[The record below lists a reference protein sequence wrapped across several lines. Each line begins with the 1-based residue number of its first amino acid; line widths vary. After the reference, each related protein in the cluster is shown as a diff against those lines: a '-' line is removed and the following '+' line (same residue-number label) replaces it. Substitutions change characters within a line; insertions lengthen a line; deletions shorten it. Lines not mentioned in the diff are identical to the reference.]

1 MFRILEDCNATFVL
15 SQQHFLEELLEN
27 QEERTSNYMATLL
40 KSCTAEWL
48 YEQEPIQWSS
58 GVSSQRKSPECTR
71 EGTKPEKD
79 CSSPEEEEIRSKCGE
94 ELEKA
99 EEDKVLDKAQGQDV
113 AFLLYANSGEYPL
126 CLTQAVGELLK

>member
-48 YEQEPIQWSS
+48 YEQEPIQWES
-58 GVSSQRKSPECTR
+58 GVSIQPRSPECTR
-71 EGTKPEKD
+71 NGTRPEKD
-79 CSSPEEEEIRSKCGE
+79 CSNPAEEEIRGKCGE
-94 ELEKA
+94 EQA
-99 EEDKVLDKAQGQDV
+99 EAVEDKREEVLDKAQGQDI
-113 AFLLYANSGEYPL
+113 AFLLYANSGEWPHYVPL
-126 CLTQAVGELLK
+126 DIL